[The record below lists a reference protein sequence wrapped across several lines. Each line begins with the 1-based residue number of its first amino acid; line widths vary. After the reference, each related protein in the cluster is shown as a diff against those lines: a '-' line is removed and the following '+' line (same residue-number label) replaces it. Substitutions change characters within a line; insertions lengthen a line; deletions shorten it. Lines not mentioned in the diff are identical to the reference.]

1 MAGSVDLYYVRP
13 RPVREPVGSD
23 LILETTEEVRLIQ
36 QRIQATYSRQKSY
49 ANPKCKHL
57 EFAVG
62 DHAFFKV
69 SPMKGVMRFS
79 RKGKL
84 SLRYIGP
91 FEIIGRVE
99 AVAYELALPPKFAS
113 VHPVFHISLLR
124 KYISDS
130 SHVLAPQSVEVRLD
144 LSYDEVLL
152 RIIDRQVKKLW
163 NKEIASV
170 KVIWKYHSVEKA
182 TWEVEDEMRHRY
194 PHQSNSV
201 DP

>member
-1 MAGSVDLYYVRP
+1 MPLVEFAYDDSYHSSIGMAPYEALYGKKCKFP
-13 RPVREPVGSD
+13 LCWAEAGKREPLRSD

-124 KYISDS
+124 KYI
-130 SHVLAPQSVEVRLD
+130 LD
-144 LSYDEVLL
+144 
-152 RIIDRQVKKLW
+152 
-163 NKEIASV
+163 
-170 KVIWKYHSVEKA
+170 
-182 TWEVEDEMRHRY
+182 
-194 PHQSNSV
+194 P
-201 DP
+201 